1 MGDPL
6 STEHLLGCWVGS
18 PGPLGKHGI
27 QGCSSPHSPET
38 HMCSCTRTKHT
49 IRHSGGPSAK
59 DRGLQA
65 LPPKATAAEF
75 SRVPDP
81 GGPGGL
87 LTLLLNLKHAGSV
100 LWGEAAELGRECM
113 APLAAWGPWD
123 PRRQVQRRGFQAVDA
138 QRGHPGCGCHPR
150 GPQLQK
156 EPV

>member
-1 MGDPL
+1 M
-6 STEHLLGCWVGS
+6 
-18 PGPLGKHGI
+18 
-27 QGCSSPHSPET
+27 
-38 HMCSCTRTKHT
+38 
-49 IRHSGGPSAK
+49 
-59 DRGLQA
+59 
-65 LPPKATAAEF
+65 
-75 SRVPDP
+75 
-81 GGPGGL
+81 L

-100 LWGEAAELGRECM
+100 LWGEAAELVGGECV